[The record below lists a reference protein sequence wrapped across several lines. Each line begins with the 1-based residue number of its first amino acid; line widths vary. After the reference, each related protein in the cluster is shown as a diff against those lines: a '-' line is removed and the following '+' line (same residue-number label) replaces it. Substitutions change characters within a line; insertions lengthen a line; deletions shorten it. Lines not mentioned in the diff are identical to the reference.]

1 MQDSHTLR
9 PATENRDSLVDGLYH
24 AASDPSRWQSVM
36 QDLVDQLDSRAARLP
51 VVDPTATDVHS
62 SIEVNI
68 DDRLTRAEI
77 RVAQG
82 LANGLNL
89 EQIAV
94 VNQASIHTVRVQLRS
109 VFAKTG
115 TRQQADLVRVLL
127 SRPALKSA

>member
-1 MQDSHTLR
+1 
-9 PATENRDSLVDGLYH
+9 
-24 AASDPSRWQSVM
+24 M